1 MRRTGKLMNLRK
13 LTIGI
18 PFALMLASL
27 LASCT
32 TVDGYDQSTYDRVQ
46 VVDVYS
52 DEDIKRYTSNGD
64 SVPLEHVIQ
73 PEDLVLSPVIDI
85 ATLQEMETTT
95 DNVKASSQLQEEEKN
110 RIEEALA
117 NGEKVDTSLSDE
129 YDEVSSGQLAV
140 EATEK
145 SFVHVK
151 HATDFDNSIAIY
163 DFIPNKIYEIITS
176 PGKITDFQLKPGEQ
190 ISGTPFV
197 TDSTNWKFTMG
208 TSVENGQ
215 TIQHLFIS
223 PLQVGL
229 DTSMIVL
236 TDQRTYRFRM
246 ASFENQYM
254 TGLSFR
260 YPVQLSDGTYVSEDF
275 EQYIADTA
283 LSGAYSVDLTKVDYS
298 YRVDIAKGKP
308 NWAPIT
314 VYSDDTKTYMQLP
327 VTIANSDSMPSVY
340 LVKNG
345 DENLVNYRIIG
356 NIYQVDNVLN
366 SSNEYFL
373 LKSGQDEQVRV
384 YRNI

>member
-1 MRRTGKLMNLRK
+1 MNLRK

-151 HATDFDNSIAIY
+151 HATDFDNSIAVY

-366 SSNEYFL
+366 SSSEYFL

>member
-1 MRRTGKLMNLRK
+1 MNLRK

-260 YPVQLSDGTYVSEDF
+260 YPVQLSDGTYVSEAF

-366 SSNEYFL
+366 SSSEYFL

>member
-1 MRRTGKLMNLRK
+1 MNLRK

>member
-1 MRRTGKLMNLRK
+1 MNLRK

-260 YPVQLSDGTYVSEDF
+260 YPVQLSDGTYVSEAF

-366 SSNEYFL
+366 SSREYFL
-373 LKSGQDEQVRV
+373 HKSGQDEQVRV

>member
-1 MRRTGKLMNLRK
+1 MNLRK

-151 HATDFDNSIAIY
+151 HATDFDNSIAVY

-208 TSVENGQ
+208 ISVENGQ

-366 SSNEYFL
+366 SSSEYFL

>member
-1 MRRTGKLMNLRK
+1 M
-13 LTIGI
+13 
-18 PFALMLASL
+18 
-27 LASCT
+27 
-32 TVDGYDQSTYDRVQ
+32 
-46 VVDVYS
+46 
-52 DEDIKRYTSNGD
+52 
-64 SVPLEHVIQ
+64 
-73 PEDLVLSPVIDI
+73 
-85 ATLQEMETTT
+85 
-95 DNVKASSQLQEEEKN
+95 
-110 RIEEALA
+110 
-117 NGEKVDTSLSDE
+117 
-129 YDEVSSGQLAV
+129 
-140 EATEK
+140 
-145 SFVHVK
+145 K

-208 TSVENGQ
+208 TSVENGE

-260 YPVQLSDGTYVSEDF
+260 YPLQLSDGTYVSEDF
-275 EQYIADTA
+275 EQYIADTF
-283 LSGAYSVDLTKVDYS
+283 LTDAYSVDLTKVDYS
-298 YRVDIAKGKP
+298 YRVDVAKGKP

-327 VTIANSDSMPSVY
+327 VSIANSDSMPSVY

-366 SSNEYFL
+366 SSSEYFL

>member
-1 MRRTGKLMNLRK
+1 MNLRK

-95 DNVKASSQLQEEEKN
+95 DNVQASSQLQEEEKN
-110 RIEEALA
+110 SIEEALA

-151 HATDFDNSIAIY
+151 HATDFDNSIAVY

-215 TIQHLFIS
+215 TIQPLFIS

-314 VYSDDTKTYMQLP
+314 VDSDDTKTYMQLP

-366 SSNEYFL
+366 SRSEYFL

>member
-1 MRRTGKLMNLRK
+1 MVFKKMVLGLVSAFM
-13 LTIGI
+13 IC
-18 PFALMLASL
+18 SL
-27 LASCT
+27 LASCAT
-32 TVDGYDQSTYDRVQ
+32 AGGYDQSLYERVQ
-46 VVDVYS
+46 VVEVYPE
-52 DEDIKRYTSNGD
+52 EDIARYTSNSN
-64 SVPLEHVIQ
+64 SVPPSQVIQ

-85 ATLQEMETTT
+85 ATLQEMESTT

-117 NGEKVDTSLSDE
+117 NGEEVDTSLNDE
-129 YDEVSSGQLAV
+129 YEEASSGQLAL

-145 SFVHVK
+145 SFVHVN

-176 PGKITDFQLKPGEQ
+176 PGKITDFQLRPGEQ

-197 TDSTNWKFTMG
+197 TDSINWNFTMG

-229 DTSMIVL
+229 DTTMIVL

-260 YPVQLSDGTYVSEDF
+260 YPVQLTDGNYVAEEF
-275 EQYIADTA
+275 EKYIVDSSLATA
-283 LSGAYSVDLTKVDYS
+283 YQVDLTKVDYN
-298 YRVDIAKGKP
+298 YKVQVAKGKP
-308 NWAPIT
+308 GWSPIT
-314 VYSDDTKTYMQLP
+314 VYSDATKTYMQLP
-327 VTIANSDSMPSVY
+327 VTITNNDSMPSVY

-345 DENLVNYRIIG
+345 QENLVNYRIIG
-356 NIYQVDNVLN
+356 NIYQIDNVLS

-373 LKSGQDEQVRV
+373 MKSGQDEQVRI